1 MRTAL
6 PTTASPTP
14 SGAMNTNPRPRAR
27 GGSRRAAPP
36 RQPAGG
42 TAPPATSTTSTI
54 PPQPWSTSGLMLTA
68 SRTTSTPPGRSL
80 NRRTRT
86 ATSRSS
92 RPRLRVLRRRPSLA
106 CGGSSPEAVCSSS
119 SRVVPCSCV
128 DARAEVSPH
137 PTRPWRACAA
147 ASFVSGVRGRRPARE
162 IATLEPTA
170 RSDRSRSPARPRRR
184 PRTLTSRGLVSC
196 CLGESAL
203 LVELVEDSGQ

>member
-14 SGAMNTNPRPRAR
+14 SGATNTNLRPRAR

-54 PPQPWSTSGLMLTA
+54 PPQPWSTSGSMLTA

-92 RPRLRVLRRRPSLA
+92 RPRPRVLRRRPSPA
-106 CGGSSPEAVCSSS
+106 CGGSSPEAARSSS

-128 DARAEVSPH
+128 DARADL
-137 PTRPWRACAA
+137 PTTTRLWRACAA

-184 PRTLTSRGLVSC
+184 PRTLASRGLVC
-196 CLGESAL
+196 CRVVVSAARRA
-203 LVELVEDSGQ
+203 GGR

>member
-14 SGAMNTNPRPRAR
+14 SGATNTNPRPRAP
-27 GGSRRAAPP
+27 GGSRRAAPL

-54 PPQPWSTSGLMLTA
+54 PPQPWSTSGSMLTA

-106 CGGSSPEAVCSSS
+106 CGGSSPEAARSSS

-128 DARAEVSPH
+128 DARADLPTT
-137 PTRPWRACAA
+137 TRPWCACAA
-147 ASFVSGVRGRRPARE
+147 ASFVSGVRGRRPA
-162 IATLEPTA
+162 
-170 RSDRSRSPARPRRR
+170 SARPRDRHTR
-184 PRTLTSRGLVSC
+184 AFGS
-196 CLGESAL
+196 E
-203 LVELVEDSGQ
+203 

>member
-14 SGAMNTNPRPRAR
+14 SGAMNTNPRPRAP

-42 TAPPATSTTSTI
+42 TAPPATATTSTI
-54 PPQPWSTSGLMLTA
+54 PPQPWSTSGSTSMG
-68 SRTTSTPPGRSL
+68 SPTTSTRPGRSL

-92 RPRLRVLRRRPSLA
+92 RPRPRVLRRRPSPA

-128 DARAEVSPH
+128 DARAEVSPL
-137 PTRPWRACAA
+137 PTRLWRARAA

-170 RSDRSRSPARPRRR
+170 RSDRSRSTARPRRR
-184 PRTLTSRGLVSC
+184 PGH
-196 CLGESAL
+196 
-203 LVELVEDSGQ
+203 